1 MYMKNRV
8 TFLLYKRVEGGG
20 VVEGGWREGWV
31 YMRTEIKKKLL
42 LITYSTV
49 YHPIWNDREECGG
62 HHHGRITIC
71 YIFVQD

>member
-31 YMRTEIKKKLL
+31 YMRTKNQEKITSDHIFNSLL
-42 LITYSTV
+42 YNMK
-49 YHPIWNDREECGG
+49 W
-62 HHHGRITIC
+62 
-71 YIFVQD
+71 